1 MVYQVANNLVT
12 KIQSLK
18 LQYKDQMY
26 VIIVRRMLL
35 LKEE

>member
-26 VIIVRRMLL
+26 VIIVTRIFL

>member
-12 KIQSLK
+12 KIQGLK

-26 VIIVRRMLL
+26 VIIVTRILL